1 MKYYLLLIIVIL
13 SPIKSLDASVHSLDP
28 RSVEA
33 TPPYGSVGS
42 CYTWGRGAFRTF
54 QDDFFYFTSRCNF
67 ILSRQCKGP
76 AEDFNIQI
84 RRGSNGN
91 LEHIHMLIEG
101 VSIITENETVRVK
114 DEIIK
119 LPYDDKI
126 ITVQKYGVYTR
137 ITNRK
142 HSISLIWNHHDSLS
156 ITLDIKYKNQTCGLC
171 GGFQEGAGINT
182 DSDEVIYNI
191 MVANQLDVLGHVC
204 VTGQQTSSA
213 CTAANSCISP
223 ISMYFSTCFAN
234 PTFTSNYLELCQRDV
249 CACGN
254 MKECTCATFEELA
267 RQCTDLPAISDD
279 DYEFFGPNWKEWRS
293 TISCGSPACPE
304 NQFYKE
310 CGAMCV
316 PTCSDPETQQQCDQC
331 VNACECPKG
340 TVLDDIRDT
349 GRCIDKTA
357 CPCEY
362 GGMIYNPEQ
371 LRNTSCHSCVCRSG
385 MWECSDISCPGRCK
399 IEEGTHFT
407 TFDNKYYT
415 LKGDCTYFAVVTK
428 SWNVMIELRP
438 CQIAFEQTCLQ
449 RVMFTDNQTWY
460 AFTNDGNVYSEGNKI
475 GLPFTKGDI
484 TIFQQ
489 SSMFLQV
496 ATNSGMKMQ
505 IQISP
510 IMQLY
515 ISLPEDAQGSTKG
528 LCGTFNDNAN
538 DDFLSAHNI
547 VEDAPLSF
555 ANSWEAEN
563 DCPETEIPA
572 PCVSS
577 ENEHYAQQHCSYL
590 KDPVDAFSVCHP
602 TVDYMKYYQMC
613 VAATCACENIKDC
626 LCAALGA
633 YVHECAAHGVIVRS
647 WRKDICNKSCSNSQ
661 VFENDMRTCNRTCRS
676 LSESDYTCSI
686 KDIPVYGCGCP
697 EKKYMDENGVCVD
710 RSDCS
715 CYTEGRLIEKGQSI
729 NMHGIPCICRD
740 GKLHCFPA
748 TSGPWPPGC
757 PHGKVFVDCTN
768 GTASSSQ
775 YFCGKTCRT
784 LSTPCSPCVPDCVC
798 PHGLVEDDDGNCIVR
813 ENCPCL
819 FSGAIYSDGRII
831 QRDCNKCTCQGG
843 SWNCTNKVC
852 PKTCEVYGDGHYITF
867 DGKRYVYDGNCEY
880 IFVEDQCN
888 RREGTLQIL
897 TESVPCCEKGMTC
910 SRNIRILLE
919 GKELILTDNHV
930 ETVERF
936 TNQTHCS
943 DDFYSRHTIGL
954 YLIIKFSNGI
964 TVIWDKS
971 TRLSITLDSR
981 WKNKVCGLCGNF
993 NDDVSDD
1000 LTTKGNSLVTSA
1012 VEFGN
1017 SWKSM
1022 ICSDTVNQTSPCDR
1036 NPYCLAWAQR
1046 KCGIIKHDMFQS
1058 CHKKV
1063 DPTPFYDACVQE
1075 ACACDLEGKYL
1086 GFCTAVA
1093 VYAEACNKAG
1103 VCVDWRTPERCPV
1116 YCDYYN
1122 TPGEC
1127 SWHYRPCGTLTAK
1140 TCSDHYIGKKFSAV
1154 LEGCYAKCPEN
1165 APYLDENRMK
1175 CVNLSECTCYYNGK
1189 ILEAGERSNDCRY
1202 CVCIDG
1208 NVNCTG
1214 ITFTTTEMSAATSL
1228 LRSFLTTESDCD
1240 GEWSM
1245 WFNENTPTLQN
1256 RADTEL
1262 LNQMHSPLCPF
1273 SPYKITAIRCE
1284 ALKFAQLPISEM
1296 KDNVTC
1302 DKETGLVCTYNPQ
1315 NSEGD
1320 LTCLDYRIRVCCQ
1333 PLLTSTS
1340 ATTQT
1345 TGMTRNITIQTTSI
1359 VTTEQTTPTS
1369 TVTTEQTTPTTTVT
1383 TEQTTPTFTVTTEQ
1397 TTPTTTI
1404 TTEQPT
1410 PTTTVTTEQTTP
1422 TSTVTT
1428 EQTTPTTTVTTEQTT
1443 PTTTVTTE
1451 QTPTSTVTTEHTP
1464 ITTVTTEQT
1473 TPTTTVTTELTR
1485 TTTVT
1490 TEQTTPTTTVTT
1502 EQTTP
1507 TTTITTEQTTPTT
1520 TITTEQTTPTTTV
1533 TTEQTTPTTTVTT
1546 EQTTPTTTV
1555 TTEQT
1560 TPTPTV
1566 TTEQTTPTTTVT
1578 TEHTIPTT
1586 TVTTEQT
1593 TPTTTVTTEL
1603 TPTTTV
1609 TTEQTTPTTTVTT
1622 EQTTP
1627 TTTVTT
1633 EQTTPTTTVTTEQTT
1648 PTTTVTTEQT
1658 TPTFTVTTEQTPTYT
1673 VTTEH
1678 TPITTV
1684 TTEQTTPT
1692 TTVTTELTPTTTVTT
1707 EQTTPT
1713 TTVTTEQTTPT
1724 TTVTTEQTTPTTTVT
1739 TEQTT
1744 PTFTVTTEQTPTS
1757 TVTTEHTPIT
1767 TVTTEQT
1774 TPTTTVTTELTP
1786 TTTVTTE
1793 QTTPTT
1799 TVTTEQTT
1807 PTTTVTTEQTTPTT
1821 TVTTEQTTPTTTVTT
1836 ELTPTTTVTTE
1847 QTTHTTTVTTEQIT
1861 PTTTVTTE
1869 QTTPTTT
1876 VTTEQTT
1883 PTFTVTTEQ
1892 TPTSTVTT
1900 EHTPITTVT
1909 TEHTT
1914 PTTTVTTELTP
1925 TTTVTTEQTTPTT
1938 TVTTEQTTPTTTIT
1952 TEQTTP
1958 TTTVTTEQTIP
1969 TTTVTTEQTIPTTTV
1984 TTEQTTPTTTVT
1996 TEQTTPTTTVT
2007 TEQKTPTTTVSTE
2020 QTTPTT
2026 TVSTEQT
2033 TPTTT
2038 VTTEQTT
2045 PTTTVTT
2052 EQTTPTTTVT
2062 TELTPTTTVTTE
2074 QTTPTT
2080 TVTTEQTTPTTTVT
2094 TEQTT
2099 PTTAVTTEQT
2109 IPTTT
2114 VTTEQT
2120 TPTTTVTTEQT
2131 PTSTVTTEHTPITTV
2146 TTEHTTPTTTVTTEQ
2161 TIPTTTVTTE
2171 QTIPT
2176 TTVTTEQTT
2185 PTTTVTTE
2193 QTPTST
2199 VTTEQTTTVSTS
2211 ATELPTTPCYSGP
2224 KPTCLKPSKI
2234 VDANGCPKWDCYCQ
2248 CQVWGDPHYLTF
2260 GGTQYD
2266 FFDNCT
2272 YTLME
2277 ERVPKYNFSVQ
2288 VDNYYCFPHLPMS
2301 CAREI
2306 TMYYNES
2313 VVTITTGVPQIITF
2327 DGESVTV
2334 PYSLNGINIHSKR
2347 QNIFISIPDIQASII
2362 AFGDSFRIR
2371 LSQKYFLNN
2380 TQGQCGSCVD
2390 ESSVECARRNGE
2402 ILPPDCCHI
2411 TANDWKVFD
2420 PKKPYCQ
2427 STPTNLPCTTSP
2439 PPPSTCH
2446 PGATLCELL
2455 LGKAFEDCRKQNQE
2469 DFDLFYNSCLF
2480 DHCHT
2485 NSSKFD
2491 CSSLQASAIA
2501 CADRGICVDW
2511 RNFTN
2516 GQCNYTCP
2524 EGFIYK
2530 SCEHQDN
2537 DCCENNTLISGQELY
2552 PLSEGCFCPQ
2562 GMMLSE
2568 NMTTCVNTC
2577 CTDSSGDPKNEG
2589 ETWSDPTN
2597 ECIINTCLNSQV
2609 VASEYIC
2616 CQGGRSWKINHCSE
2630 SCRKQYGH
2638 CETLFISKNI
2648 TMENSSCSAEVLMR
2662 RCEGNCPGW
2671 SEFDTATNTMI
2682 NECGCCQPTAIEN
2695 KTVILHCESGDN
2707 MPYNYTDIKSC
2718 NCIGNTCYN
2727 QNLL

>member
-1 MKYYLLLIIVIL
+1 MKYYLLLIIVIF
-13 SPIKSLDASVHSLDP
+13 SPIKSLDASVHYLDP

-33 TPPYGSVGS
+33 TPPYGSGGS

-91 LEHIHMLIEG
+91 LQHIHMLIEG
-101 VSIITENETVRVK
+101 VSIITENGTVRVK

-126 ITVQKYGVYTR
+126 ITIQKYGVYTR

-171 GGFQEGAGINT
+171 GGFQEGTGINT

-204 VTGQQTSSA
+204 VTDQQTGSA

-234 PTFTSNYLELCQRDV
+234 PTFTNNYLKLCQRDV

-267 RQCTDLPAISDD
+267 RQCTNLPAISDD

-362 GGMIYNPEQ
+362 GGMIYSPEL
-371 LRNTSCHSCVCRSG
+371 LRNTSCHSCVCQSG

-428 SWNVMIELRP
+428 SWTVMIELRP

-449 RVMFTDNQTWY
+449 RVMFNNNQTWY

-475 GLPFTKGDI
+475 GLPFARGDI

-505 IQISP
+505 VQISP

-538 DDFLSAHNI
+538 DDFLSAYNI

-563 DCPETEIPA
+563 DCPETEMPA

-613 VAATCACENIKDC
+613 VAATCACENINDC

-633 YVHECAAHGVIVRS
+633 YVHECAAHGVTVRS

-686 KDIPVYGCGCP
+686 KDVPVYGCGCP

-740 GKLHCFPA
+740 GKLHCFPVTA
-748 TSGPWPPGC
+748 DPWPPGC

-784 LSTPCSPCVPDCVC
+784 LSTPCSPCVPDCIC

-819 FSGAIYSDGRII
+819 FSGALYSDGRII
-831 QRDCNKCTCQGG
+831 QRNCNKCTCQGG
-843 SWNCTNKVC
+843 SWNCTSKVC

-867 DGKRYVYDGNCEY
+867 DGKRYVYNGNCEY

-954 YLIIKFSNGI
+954 YLILKFSNGI

-1022 ICSDTVNQTSPCDR
+1022 ICSDTVNQTSACDR

-1063 DPTPFYDACVQE
+1063 DPTPFYDGCVQE

-1208 NVNCTG
+1208 NVNCT
-1214 ITFTTTEMSAATSL
+1214 
-1228 LRSFLTTESDCD
+1228 ESDCD
-1240 GEWSM
+1240 GEWSV

-1320 LTCLDYRIRVCCQ
+1320 LTCLDYRIRVCCK

-1340 ATTQT
+1340 PTTQT
-1345 TGMTRNITIQTTSI
+1345 TAMTRNITIETTSTS
-1359 VTTEQTTPTS
+1359 TTEQTTPTS
-1369 TVTTEQTTPTTTVT
+1369 TVTTEQTT
-1383 TEQTTPTFTVTTEQ
+1383 
-1397 TTPTTTI
+1397 
-1404 TTEQPT
+1404 
-1410 PTTTVTTEQTTP
+1410 
-1422 TSTVTT
+1422 
-1428 EQTTPTTTVTTEQTT
+1428 
-1443 PTTTVTTE
+1443 
-1451 QTPTSTVTTEHTP
+1451 
-1464 ITTVTTEQT
+1464 
-1473 TPTTTVTTELTR
+1473 L
-1485 TTTVT
+1485 
-1490 TEQTTPTTTVTT
+1490 
-1502 EQTTP
+1502 
-1507 TTTITTEQTTPTT
+1507 
-1520 TITTEQTTPTTTV
+1520 TTTV

-1555 TTEQT
+1555 TTEQPTPTITVTTEQT
-1560 TPTPTV
+1560 TPTTTGTTEQTAPTTTVTTEQTIPTTIVTTEQTTPTTTVTTEQTKPTTIVTTEQTTPTTTVTTEQATPTTTVTTEQATPTTTVTTEQATPITTVTTEQAIAITISTTEQTTPTSTVTTEQTTPTSTVTTEQTTLTTTV

-1578 TEHTIPTT
+1578 TEQPTPTT

-1593 TPTTTVTTEL
+1593 TPTTTVTTEQP
-1603 TPTTTV
+1603 TPTITV

-1633 EQTTPTTTVTTEQTT
+1633 EQTIPTT
-1648 PTTTVTTEQT
+1648 
-1658 TPTFTVTTEQTPTYT
+1658 
-1673 VTTEH
+1673 
-1678 TPITTV
+1678 I
-1684 TTEQTTPT
+1684 
-1692 TTVTTELTPTTTVTT
+1692 VTT

-1724 TTVTTEQTTPTTTVT
+1724 TIVTTEQTTPTTTVTTEQATPTTTVTTEQATPTTTVTTEQATPITTVTTEQAIAITISTTEQTTPTSTVTTEQTTPTTTVT
-1739 TEQTT
+1739 TE
-1744 PTFTVTTEQTPTS
+1744 
-1757 TVTTEHTPIT
+1757 HTPIT
-1767 TVTTEQT
+1767 TVTTEQA
-1774 TPTTTVTTELTP
+1774 TP

-1793 QTTPTT
+1793 QTTPITIDTTEQTTATT
-1799 TVTTEQTT
+1799 TVTTE
-1807 PTTTVTTEQTTPTT
+1807 PA
-1821 TVTTEQTTPTTTVTT
+1821 
-1836 ELTPTTTVTTE
+1836 
-1847 QTTHTTTVTTEQIT
+1847 
-1861 PTTTVTTE
+1861 
-1869 QTTPTTT
+1869 
-1876 VTTEQTT
+1876 
-1883 PTFTVTTEQ
+1883 
-1892 TPTSTVTT
+1892 
-1900 EHTPITTVT
+1900 TPIT
-1909 TEHTT
+1909 
-1914 PTTTVTTELTP
+1914 
-1925 TTTVTTEQTTPTT
+1925 
-1938 TVTTEQTTPTTTIT
+1938 I
-1952 TEQTTP
+1952 
-1958 TTTVTTEQTIP
+1958 
-1969 TTTVTTEQTIPTTTV
+1969 
-1984 TTEQTTPTTTVT
+1984 
-1996 TEQTTPTTTVT
+1996 
-2007 TEQKTPTTTVSTE
+2007 S
-2020 QTTPTT
+2020 
-2026 TVSTEQT
+2026 
-2033 TPTTT
+2033 
-2038 VTTEQTT
+2038 
-2045 PTTTVTT
+2045 
-2052 EQTTPTTTVT
+2052 
-2062 TELTPTTTVTTE
+2062 
-2074 QTTPTT
+2074 
-2080 TVTTEQTTPTTTVT
+2080 TTEQTTPTTTVT

-2109 IPTTT
+2109 TPRTTVSTEQTAPTTT

-2120 TPTTTVTTEQT
+2120 APTTTVTTEQT
-2131 PTSTVTTEHTPITTV
+2131 A
-2146 TTEHTTPTTTVTTEQ
+2146 PTTTVTTEQ
-2161 TIPTTTVTTE
+2161 TIT
-2171 QTIPT
+2171 
-2176 TTVTTEQTT
+2176 
-2185 PTTTVTTE
+2185 
-2193 QTPTST
+2193 
-2199 VTTEQTTTVSTS
+2199 STS
-2211 ATELPTTPCYSGP
+2211 ATELPTTPCLSVA

-2234 VDANGCPKWDCYCQ
+2234 LDANGCPKWDCYCQ

-2288 VDNYYCFPHLPMS
+2288 VDNYYCFPQLPMS

-2306 TMYYNES
+2306 TMFYNEN
-2313 VVTITTGVPQIITF
+2313 VVTITTGFPQIITF

-2334 PYSLNGINIHSKR
+2334 PYSLNGINIHSMR

-2390 ESSVECARRNGE
+2390 DSSGECARRNGE

-2427 STPTNLPCTTSP
+2427 STPTNLPCTTNSP
-2439 PPPSTCH
+2439 PPVPPTCH

-2469 DFDLFYNSCLF
+2469 DFELFYNSCLF

-2485 NSSKFD
+2485 NSTKFD

-2501 CADRGICVDW
+2501 CTDGGICVDW

-2524 EGFIYK
+2524 DGFIYK
-2530 SCEHQDN
+2530 PCEHQDN
-2537 DCCENNTLISGQELY
+2537 VRCEKNMLISGQELY

-2577 CTDSSGDPKNEG
+2577 CTDSSGDPKDEG
-2589 ETWSDPTN
+2589 ETWPDPTD
-2597 ECIINTCLNSQV
+2597 ECVINTCLNSQV
-2609 VASEYIC
+2609 VASENVC
-2616 CQGGRSWKINHCSE
+2616 CQGGRFWKNNHCSK
-2630 SCRKQYGH
+2630 SCRKQFGH
-2638 CETLFISKNI
+2638 CEILLISKNI
-2648 TMENSSCSAEVLMR
+2648 TMENSSCSAEVLMT

-2671 SEFDTATNTMI
+2671 SEFDTVTNTMI

-2695 KTVILHCESGDN
+2695 KTVILDCENGDN

-2727 QNLL
+2727 QYFF